1 MKATYFIAL
10 FLWAQT
16 IAYGQQAPQYKYL
29 GNYTQPAPNAASI
42 GKYVDYPVG
51 YYTGSPQ
58 ITVPIYEL
66 KDGAATLP
74 ISLSYHASGIR
85 VSETASWVG
94 LGWALN
100 AGGMITRSVKG
111 GPDEGV
117 ANPQAVPAGY
127 YKDSGIT
134 KMSMLPYPINGII
147 PTNQDAETRR
157 YFLTSVS
164 AGNADCEPDLYIFNF
179 NGYSGKFV
187 FDERRTPRLL
197 ADQDLRITV
206 NFDGSNFTSWVIT
219 TPDGAKYYFG
229 ENSMREVS
237 AVYGNEILDAN
248 TNKPSSWLL
257 TRIVYPNTK
266 DTVYFT
272 YTPETYGYFD
282 LGAEATTYDGSD
294 PAHDMK
300 QACSAVTSVPPTNI
314 LRTKVSGF
322 RLTNIRSRNYSIA
335 LIAKTQRQDLISYS
349 GSPFPYKLDSIK
361 IFNDQNQCIK
371 QFLLSHTYF
380 TSTTATG
387 ASSGILGIMN
397 GDVSDTK
404 RLKLTAVKE
413 FSGDGLS
420 AKPPYAFNYQEALQ
434 LPRRM
439 SYDQDHWGFSN
450 NAAGNTNDRF
460 TPKVDHPICL
470 NGTGPWATRGSKWP
484 DMQAYSIKTIT
495 DPLGVVTVFD
505 LESHTSGLT
514 SFTNIVG
521 GLRIHKITARNT
533 VRGDSTVRLY
543 DYGNGGVLYNIPK
556 YLIESHNEFYF
567 PIGQKYTSYIG
578 YDMNEFRI
586 LRCMIKQ
593 AQSIVPLQDFQGNHI
608 GYPIVK
614 EIFGE
619 QGEGGFKQYAYMA
632 DNYGST
638 SRLDLYNYAALATI
652 NNDPYGGGT
661 SSGLYGNGH
670 FNDINPQDLQYGPL
684 YGDQYY
690 PYTPSQVDFRR
701 GQMLNEETYNSTG
714 EIIKAVFNNFQ
725 QKYNESYWTRG
736 FKLFRS
742 TSQVEGGTNDALAY
756 YKLHTG
762 VSQLASTT
770 TKDYKDGKEFITTV
784 AYDYESAYHTM
795 QTGQTTITSQG
806 DTLIDKTYYS
816 FDYANN
822 ATADNVFLKMK
833 NRNMVL
839 PVGKFIWKNSQ
850 LISGQITQY
859 ADFSGSSSDTFVNP
873 SKVHVLE
880 TANPLT
886 PSQSAL
892 NIVLAGQLSTLVPN
906 SYFKEKASF
915 SYNSTTGKLLE
926 QKLVNDKTQVL
937 IWDNEA
943 SLPLAIADN
952 AIFADVAYTGF
963 ESNEKGNWSYNIA
976 SIVTD
981 ATAPTG
987 TNSYTLSSGNPIT
1000 KTTTAAKSYIL
1011 SYWYKTGTTVT
1022 ITGGTQSGSS
1032 TGITSNGW
1040 TYRQVTITGASSIS
1054 ISGAGRLDELRLYPV
1069 NAQMQTYS
1077 YDSLL
1082 RLVAD
1087 CSANNMIKRYEY
1099 DSFNRLVGIKDQ
1111 YGHMLKAF
1119 EYNYGVSARP

>member
-1 MKATYFIAL
+1 MKAISFIAL
-10 FLWAQT
+10 FVCTVTTVCAQQT
-16 IAYGQQAPQYKYL
+16 PPYKYL
-29 GNYTQPAPNAASI
+29 GNYTQPAPNAAAL

-51 YYTGSPQ
+51 YYTGTPQ
-58 ITVPIYEL
+58 ISVPIYEL
-66 KDGAATLP
+66 KDGAAALP

-85 VSETASWVG
+85 VSETASWIG

-100 AGGMITRSVKG
+100 AGGMIARSVKG

-117 ANPQAVPAGY
+117 ANPQSLPGGY

-147 PTNQDAETRR
+147 PINQEAETRR

-164 AGNADCEPDLYIFNF
+164 AGNADCEPDLYTFNF

-187 FDERRTPRLL
+187 FDEGRTPRLL
-197 ADQDLRITV
+197 TDQDLKIAV
-206 NFDGSNFTSWVIT
+206 NFDGSNFTTWVIT

-229 ENSMREVS
+229 ENNMREVS
-237 AVYGNEILDAN
+237 AVFGNEILDAN

-266 DTVYFT
+266 DTVYFS

-282 LGAEATTYDGSD
+282 LGAETTVYDGSN

-300 QACSAVTSVPPTNI
+300 QGCSAITSVPPANI
-314 LRTKVSGF
+314 LRTKVSGL

-335 LIAKTQRQDLISYS
+335 FVAKTQRQDLISYS

-371 QFLLSHTYF
+371 QFLLSHAYF
-380 TSTTATG
+380 TSTTATS

-404 RLKLTAVKE
+404 RLKLTAVRE
-413 FSGDGLS
+413 FSGDGLT
-420 AKPPYAFNYQEALQ
+420 AKPPYAFAYQEALQ
-434 LPRRM
+434 LPRRI
-439 SYDQDHWGFSN
+439 SFDQDHWGFSN

-460 TPKVDHPICL
+460 TPKVEHPICL
-470 NGTGPWATRGSKWP
+470 NSTGPWANRNSKWP
-484 DMQAYSIKTIT
+484 DMQACSIKSIT
-495 DPLGVVTVFD
+495 DPLGVVTLFD
-505 LESHTSGLT
+505 FEPHSSSLT
-514 SFTNIVG
+514 SFTSMVG

-567 PIGQKYTSYIG
+567 PMGQKYTSYIG

-593 AQSIVPLQDFQGNHI
+593 SQSIVPLQDFQGNHI
-608 GYPIVK
+608 GYSIVK

-690 PYTPSQVDFRR
+690 PYTPSQVDLRR
-701 GQMLNEETYNSTG
+701 GQLLNEETYDLTG
-714 EIIKAVFNNFQ
+714 NIIKAVYNNYQ
-725 QKYNESYWTRG
+725 QKYNETYWMRG
-736 FKLFRS
+736 FKLYRS
-742 TSQVEGGTNDALAY
+742 ASPVQGGTTDALAY

-762 VSQLASTT
+762 ISQLASTT

-784 AYDYESAYHTM
+784 NYDYESAYHIQ

-806 DTLIDKTYYS
+806 DILIDKTYYS

-822 ATADNVFLKMK
+822 ATADNVFAKMK
-833 NRNMVL
+833 GRNMVL
-839 PVGKFIWKNSQ
+839 PVSKLTWKNSQ
-850 LISGQITQY
+850 LVSGQITQY
-859 ADFSGSSSDTFVNP
+859 ADYSGSSSDTFVNP
-873 SKVHVLE
+873 SKIHVLE
-880 TANPLT
+880 TVNPLT
-886 PSQSAL
+886 SAQAGISIAL
-892 NIVLAGQLSTLVPN
+892 TGQLATLIPST
-906 SYFKEKASF
+906 YFKEKASF
-915 SYNSTTGKLLE
+915 VYNNNTGKLAE
-926 QKLVNDKTQVL
+926 QKLVNDKTQGF

-952 AIFADVAYTGF
+952 AVVADIAYSGF
-963 ESNEKGNWSYNIA
+963 ESNEKGNWTYNIS
-976 SIVTD
+976 SIVSD

-987 TNSYTLSSGNPIT
+987 TQAYTLSSSYPIT
-1000 KTTTAAKSYIL
+1000 KTTTAAKSYTL
-1011 SYWYKTGTTVT
+1011 SYWYKAGAAVT
-1022 ITGGTQSGSS
+1022 ITGGTQGGSS
-1032 TGITSNGW
+1032 TGVTINGW
-1040 TYRQVTITGASSIS
+1040 TYRQVTI
-1054 ISGAGRLDELRLYPV
+1054 SGAASVSIAGSGSIDELRLYPV

-1082 RLVAD
+1082 RLIAE
-1087 CSANNMIKRYEY
+1087 CSANNLIKRYEY
-1099 DSFNRLVGIKDQ
+1099 DALSRLVAIKDQ
-1111 YGHMLKAF
+1111 YGRMVKAF
-1119 EYNYGVSARP
+1119 EYNYGASAR